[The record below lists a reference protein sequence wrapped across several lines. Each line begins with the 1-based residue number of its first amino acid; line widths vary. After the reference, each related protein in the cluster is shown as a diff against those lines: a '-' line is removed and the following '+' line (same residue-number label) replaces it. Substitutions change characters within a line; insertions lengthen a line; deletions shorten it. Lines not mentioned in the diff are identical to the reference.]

1 MNYGNVFAGDI
12 EANGLYDEV
21 TKLWCVVF
29 QDVKTLEMYIYHDF
43 PEYDGAVV
51 LDPSDQKE
59 YIIPKRNGSLVEGLR
74 EWYKIGQAGG
84 KLAVHNCLSY
94 DKPVIEKFYPKCK
107 IPLETWHDT
116 LIQSKIQWFDRPQ
129 PKGCRGTHGLAAYG
143 IRFGVHKPEVK
154 DWKEMDA
161 FKLHRCCED
170 VKIQTQTYLYL
181 EKERQVIKEKLG
193 ITFDQAFVLE
203 SEYRFNATNQE
214 ISGIAVDTEHM
225 KKCVEELDNLIE
237 TIREEVEPQL
247 PQQVKPKG
255 VKITRAELG
264 KALGVNI
271 KDTYGIRSNGETV
284 VDKPYYKPTTNYTKS
299 KKYIK
304 YYGIKGDKKTV
315 SFPKKSECIKFIKD
329 IYGSNWKSW
338 DIVKDVGEEK
348 ELNVNTCTWF
358 DITPDSDLVGGS
370 FTKVEFSK
378 TRLTQH
384 AQVKDYLLSLG
395 WKPTEWNYK
404 KDSDGSFVRDDKKQL
419 VKTTPKLTED
429 SYDSLPEGVG
439 LKIAHYN
446 TYQHRRRF
454 LENQKDDE
462 KGLINIV
469 RHDGRISTGINAFN
483 TSTGRS
489 SHYGFVNA
497 PGAGAIYGEEVR
509 RSLVAPEGRVLV
521 GADMK
526 SAQLSI
532 AAYYANNY
540 DYYKA
545 VADGQEIK
553 TDSNGTELI
562 HHLSGNPWYIGES
575 GHCVNA
581 RMFTLV
587 SEYEWRKAVESQ
599 DPDLIKH
606 ISLMRKKS
614 KGGSFAVIFGASGK
628 KVAQTLGIPE
638 QLGEQKKQAFLQN
651 IGLDESLKTLE
662 RMTNEY
668 SRSGGGY
675 IELPFGYYVWCNQ
688 KHKFFNYLDQGT
700 EAVCQKVA
708 VNYFEKEV
716 KKRGLDCFKVLDY
729 HKQLWPCVVT
739 HIE

>member
-1 MNYGNVFAGDI
+1 MDYSSVFAGDI

-29 QDVKTLEMYIYHDF
+29 QDVYTEEMYLYHDF
-43 PEYDGAVV
+43 PEYDNAVV
-51 LDPSDQKE
+51 FDPSDQKE
-59 YIIPKRNGSLVEGLR
+59 YTIPVRNGSLVEGLR

-84 KLAVHNCLSY
+84 KLAVHNSLSY
-94 DKPVIEKFYPKCK
+94 DRPVIEKFYPKCK
-107 IPLETWHDT
+107 IPKETWHDT

-129 PKGCRGTHGLAAYG
+129 PKGCKGTHGLAAWG

-161 FKLHRCCED
+161 FKLHRCIED
-170 VKIQTQTYLYL
+170 VRIQAKTFLYL
-181 EKERQVIKEKLG
+181 EKEKEVIKEKLG
-193 ITFDQAFVLE
+193 ITFDEAFEVE
-203 SEYRFNATNQE
+203 SEYRINATQQE
-214 ISGIAVDTEHM
+214 INGIAVDVDHM
-225 KKCVEELDNLIE
+225 KACVEDLDKLIE
-237 TIREEVEPQL
+237 EIRDEVEPEL
-247 PQQVKPKG
+247 PYQVKPKG
-255 VKITRAELG
+255 VKVSRSELG
-264 KALGVNI
+264 ALFGFEV
-271 KDTYGIRSNGETV
+271 KDTYSTDEQGATS
-284 VDKPYYKPTTNYTKS
+284 VDKPYYKPVTNYTKS
-299 KKYIK
+299 KKYTK
-304 YYGIKGDKKTV
+304 YYGFKDGKKTL
-315 SFPKKSECIKFIKD
+315 SFPKKADCVRYLKD
-329 IYGSNWKSW
+329 NYGKQWNAW
-338 DIVKDVGEEK
+338 DVVKDVGEEK

-358 DITPDSDLVGGS
+358 DVRPNSNLVAGP
-370 FTKVEFSK
+370 FTKVEFQETK
-378 TRLTQH
+378 LTQH
-384 AQVKDYLLSLG
+384 AQVKEYLLSLG

-404 KDSDGSFVRDDKKQL
+404 KDKDGGFFRDEKRQL

-469 RHDGRISTGINAFN
+469 RPDGRISTGINAFN

-489 SHYGFVNA
+489 SHYGWVNG
-497 PGAGAIYGEEVR
+497 PGAGAIYGEQVR
-509 RSLVAPEGRVLV
+509 RCLVAPENRVLV

-532 AAYYANNY
+532 AAYYADNY
-540 DYYKA
+540 GYYRA

-562 HHLSGNPWYIGES
+562 HEISGNPWYIGES

-587 SEYEWRKAVESQ
+587 SEDEWKKAVATQ
-599 DPDLIKH
+599 DEKLIKH

-628 KVAQTLGIPE
+628 KVAQTLGIHE
-638 QLGEQKKQAFLQN
+638 QLGEEKKQAFLQN
-651 IGLDESLKTLE
+651 IGLDESMKILD
-662 RMTNEY
+662 RMTTKY
-668 SRSGGGY
+668 ARSGGGY
-675 IELPFGYYVWCNQ
+675 IELPFGYYVWCGQ
-688 KHKFFNYLDQGT
+688 KHKYFNYLDQGT

-708 VNYFEKEV
+708 VNYFEKES

-729 HKQLWPCVVT
+729 HKYCGLVQ
-739 HIE
+739 